1 MRGFRFP
8 ETRERIID
16 RLITPLEKEGYTVHT
31 FFHTYSDRE
40 YVEMPAD
47 FPVTRFSTSR
57 DADADTELA
66 PHMAKFEF
74 PPEITTYSEG
84 MGYCAARGWFKHHM
98 STKLVNEL
106 RLQHAAQHGISYDWT
121 IFTSPQMEPQT
132 CDVSDYLPPPGAAG
146 ECWVPGY
153 AKFGGVYTS
162 FAVCTERAANG
173 MAAMYDWLLAD
184 GWAAADFAQAASRY
198 PSRHVG
204 VHHKP
209 TGPALKVKPEITF
222 QLYVVHR
229 LGCVIGELSARFH
242 RVRWNGDRINH

>member
-1 MRGFRFP
+1 
-8 ETRERIID
+8 
-16 RLITPLEKEGYTVHT
+16 
-31 FFHTYSDRE
+31 
-40 YVEMPAD
+40 
-47 FPVTRFSTSR
+47 
-57 DADADTELA
+57 
-66 PHMAKFEF
+66 
-74 PPEITTYSEG
+74 

-198 PSRHVG
+198 PSRPRGRAPQANWARAQSKTGDHIPTVRCAPAR
-204 VHHKP
+204 VRNRRAERQIPQSTVERRPHKP
-209 TGPALKVKPEITF
+209 LTAGDYKEPDQTTGPRRPIIDGAKLVVALAALPV
-222 QLYVVHR
+222 
-229 LGCVIGELSARFH
+229 
-242 RVRWNGDRINH
+242 